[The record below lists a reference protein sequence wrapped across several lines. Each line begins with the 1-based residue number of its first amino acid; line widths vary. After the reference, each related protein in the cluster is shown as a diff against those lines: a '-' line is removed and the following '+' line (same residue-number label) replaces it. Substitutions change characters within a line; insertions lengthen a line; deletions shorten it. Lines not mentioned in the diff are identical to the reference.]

1 MIHHQFLPT
10 QECQHTPTVFAL
22 SSWIF
27 YILLFWW
34 SWSNVSAVVIFDN
47 SIFWIKS
54 CIVQKA
60 QVLHSQWEI
69 GIFTNMVDQMSIMHG
84 WREINARLYGIS
96 SLTWSSIYAI
106 WYRWSTYVSYQ
117 YRLNSNELWK
127 ENNNTLRKQAIS
139 TKNYKFWK
147 FQSCKKI
154 NYNSVIQFK
163 FALCIE
169 PKIYFNVSDVQIAER
184 HMHLKA
190 TIDTLVMEDEAYV
203 QSFYMAW
210 MFFPIFI
217 FIGIGQVIL
226 FVLYNNKY
234 HPFQVIL
241 KGATKKGK
249 MAFTWINS
257 TLAWKV

>member
-1 MIHHQFLPT
+1 MLLRLLYYNVLVTEWIKRLTFFQIQSTQKMTFWDMIHHQFLPT

-96 SLTWSSIYAI
+96 SLTWFSIYAI
-106 WYRWSTYVSYQ
+106 CYRWSTYVSCYSFT
-117 YRLNSNELWK
+117 LN
-127 ENNNTLRKQAIS
+127 
-139 TKNYKFWK
+139 
-147 FQSCKKI
+147 
-154 NYNSVIQFK
+154 
-163 FALCIE
+163 
-169 PKIYFNVSDVQIAER
+169 
-184 HMHLKA
+184 
-190 TIDTLVMEDEAYV
+190 
-203 QSFYMAW
+203 
-210 MFFPIFI
+210 
-217 FIGIGQVIL
+217 
-226 FVLYNNKY
+226 
-234 HPFQVIL
+234 
-241 KGATKKGK
+241 
-249 MAFTWINS
+249 
-257 TLAWKV
+257 